1 MSKENMYKKLQCV
14 QAALMEETIE
24 EYSLQSLL
32 PLIFKYC
39 TMNNLTFW
47 FNFIE
52 DHVVLNLRDFTQES
66 MELNIRYSFKAAPV
80 PTGGV
85 NDSMLELI
93 KVNLLKNAFLLTDK
107 PVKNCIEI
115 TSSDNVAPEEP
126 ILKSESVPPTSIR
139 TVIDMLQKNGEP
151 VNKRSIQKY
160 LQLDKMSTEN
170 RSKCIAYLKSME
182 E

>member
-1 MSKENMYKKLQCV
+1 MSKQSMYKKLQCV
-14 QAALMEETIE
+14 QSALMEETIE
-24 EYSLQSLL
+24 DYSLQSLL

-39 TMNNLTFW
+39 SDNNITFW

-52 DHVVLNLRDFTQES
+52 DHAVLNLRDVSQEN
-66 MELNIRYSFKAAPV
+66 MELNIRYSFRGGPV
-80 PTGGV
+80 LDVTRAE
-85 NDSMLELI
+85 DTLEFI
-93 KVNLLKNAFLLTDK
+93 KVTVLKNAFLLTDN
-107 PVKNCIEI
+107 PVKSIEI
-115 TSSDNVAPEEP
+115 TSSDDVAPEEP
-126 ILKSESVPPTSIR
+126 IIKSETVPPTSIR

-160 LQLDKMSTEN
+160 LQLDKMSSDN